1 METITVHDWTGEVI
15 VNREQFTKRWDDAR
29 ISDIK
34 RIAVFATDFDE
45 YVCAEIDQIEARLN
59 EIKAKLVDDSFNDS
73 LQKVRSPMGTALPQ
87 VAS

>member
-1 METITVHDWTGEVI
+1 METITVSDWTGEVV

-34 RIAVFATDFDE
+34 RIAVFAKDFDE
-45 YVCAEIDQIEARLN
+45 SVCAEIDQIEARLN

-73 LQKVRSPMGTALPQ
+73 LAKKAAL
-87 VAS
+87 

>member
-1 METITVHDWTGEVI
+1 METITVSDWTGEVI
-15 VNREQFTKRWDDAR
+15 VNRAEFTNRWNDAR

-34 RIAVFATDFDE
+34 RMAIFATDFDE

-73 LQKVRSPMGTALPQ
+73 LAKKAAL
-87 VAS
+87 

>member
-1 METITVHDWTGEVI
+1 METITVSDWTGEVV

-34 RIAVFATDFDE
+34 RMAIWAKDFDQS
-45 YVCAEIDQIEARLN
+45 VCVEIDQIEARLN

-73 LQKVRSPMGTALPQ
+73 LINSSYLFSNDQ
-87 VAS
+87 

>member
-1 METITVHDWTGEVI
+1 METITVSDWTGEVI
-15 VNREQFTKRWDDAR
+15 VNRAEFTKRWNDAR

-34 RIAVFATDFDE
+34 RMAIFATDFDE

-73 LQKVRSPMGTALPQ
+73 LAKKGAL
-87 VAS
+87 

>member
-1 METITVHDWTGEVI
+1 METITVSDWTGEVV

-34 RIAVFATDFDE
+34 RMAIWAKDFDQS
-45 YVCAEIDQIEARLN
+45 VCNEIDQIEARLN

-73 LQKVRSPMGTALPQ
+73 LINSSYLFSNDQ
-87 VAS
+87 

>member
-1 METITVHDWTGEVI
+1 METITVSDWTGEVV
-15 VNREQFTKRWDDAR
+15 VNRVEFTKRWNDAR

-34 RIAVFATDFDE
+34 RMAIFATDFDE

-73 LQKVRSPMGTALPQ
+73 LAKKAAL
-87 VAS
+87 

>member
-1 METITVHDWTGEVI
+1 METITVSDWTGEVI
-15 VNREQFTKRWDDAR
+15 VNRAEFTKRWNDAR

-34 RIAVFATDFDE
+34 RMAIFATDFDE

-73 LQKVRSPMGTALPQ
+73 LAKKAAL
-87 VAS
+87 

>member
-1 METITVHDWTGEVI
+1 METITVSDWTGEVI
-15 VNREQFTKRWDDAR
+15 VNRAEFTNRWNDAR

-34 RIAVFATDFDE
+34 RMAIFATDFDE

-73 LQKVRSPMGTALPQ
+73 LAIKAAL
-87 VAS
+87 

>member
-1 METITVHDWTGEVI
+1 METITVSDWTGEVV
-15 VNREQFTKRWDDAR
+15 VNREQFTKRWNDAR

-34 RIAVFATDFDE
+34 RMAIFAADFDE

-73 LQKVRSPMGTALPQ
+73 LAKKEVKA
-87 VAS
+87 

>member
-1 METITVHDWTGEVI
+1 METITVSDWTGEVI
-15 VNREQFTKRWDDAR
+15 VNRVEFTKRWNDAR

-34 RIAVFATDFDE
+34 RMAIFATDFDE

-73 LQKVRSPMGTALPQ
+73 LAKKAAQ
-87 VAS
+87 

>member
-1 METITVHDWTGEVI
+1 METITVSDWTGEVI
-15 VNREQFTKRWDDAR
+15 VNRVEFTKRWNDAR

-34 RIAVFATDFDE
+34 RMAIFATDFDE

-73 LQKVRSPMGTALPQ
+73 LAKKAAL
-87 VAS
+87 